1 MRILAWIGLICLTVT
16 AGYGQISSELV
27 LDQTQFLHEESLP
40 VKVRITNRSGQTVPL
55 GTQADWL
62 SFTLEHKDRHV
73 VSQSAEMNLK
83 GEFTLDSAFA
93 ATRTVD
99 LLPYYD
105 LQPGRY
111 TVTARVN
118 VKAWNQEFSTPA
130 KSFEIVRGTK
140 TWEQEF
146 GVSVSNRPPEVR
158 KYILQQAQYQ
168 KRLMLYLRVTDGE
181 ERQVFRVS
189 PVAPLVSFSRPEA
202 QVDGTSHL
210 HLLFQTGARAFR
222 YFVYNPAGE
231 VVMRQTHDYA
241 SNRPVL
247 KANAAGNIY
256 VTGGT
261 RRFMADDLPPLAAV
275 AATGITNEVSKP

>member
-1 MRILAWIGLICLTVT
+1 MRILAWIGLICLTGT
-16 AGYGQISSELV
+16 AGYGQVSAELV

-55 GTQADWL
+55 GTEPDWL

-73 VSQSAEMNLK
+73 ISQSSDMDLK

-93 ATRTVD
+93 ATKTVD
-99 LLPYYD
+99 LLPFYD

-111 TVTARVN
+111 TLTATVK
-118 VKAWNQEFSTPA
+118 VKAWKQEFSTAA

-146 GVSVSNRPPEVR
+146 GVSVSNRAPEVR

-168 KRLMLYLRVTDGE
+168 KRLMLYLRVTDGD
-181 ERQVFRVS
+181 ERQVFRVT

-210 HLLFQTGARAFR
+210 HLLFQTGARSFR

-231 VVMRQTHDYA
+231 IVMRQTHDYA

-247 KANAAGNIY
+247 KANAVGNIY

-261 RRFMADDLPPLAAV
+261 RRFLTDDLPPLSTIV
-275 AATGITNEVSKP
+275 ATSSTNEVAKP